1 MHAYDAYTLLMQEA
15 NVPLPPFGKSMTDW
29 QLWGNAIFNRLQLSA
44 DNTLQIGAETVNSD
58 TGLPSEFAL
67 TSAVT
72 GADVTAISKVASSTY
87 TIASS
92 SSNSAPQQQYSVVL
106 SPPRVAEFF
115 LRY

>member
-1 MHAYDAYTLLMQEA
+1 MQEA
-15 NVPLPPFGKSMTDW
+15 NIPSPPFGESMADW

-44 DNTLQIGAETVNSD
+44 DSTVLRIGPETVNRD

-72 GADVTAISKVASSTY
+72 AAADATAVSKLANSSSTG
-87 TIASS
+87 ASS
-92 SSNSAPQQQYSVVL
+92 SSSSALQQQHSVVL